1 MAIVET
7 VDVSVALD
15 IPVFIVPEV
24 VTDEEDAVESV
35 DIPEDCKEK
44 NRAILKSLNKKKC
57 SKQKILAQTKEIGH

>member
-1 MAIVET
+1 MAIVEP

-15 IPVFIVPEV
+15 IPMFIVPEV

-44 NRAILKSLNKKKC
+44 
-57 SKQKILAQTKEIGH
+57 IGLF